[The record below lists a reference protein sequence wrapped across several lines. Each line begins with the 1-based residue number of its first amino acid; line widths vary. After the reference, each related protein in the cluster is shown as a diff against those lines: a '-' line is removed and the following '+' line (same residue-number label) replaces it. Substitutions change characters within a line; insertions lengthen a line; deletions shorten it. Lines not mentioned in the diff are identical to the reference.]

1 MALKALRDR
10 ILSDGQ
16 CLEGGILKVDNFLNH
31 QIDPY
36 LMEQIGA
43 EFVRRFADIKVNK
56 IVTIEASGI
65 VPAFMVGY
73 LMKLPVVFAKKKIPS
88 TIDNFY
94 QARVYSFTK
103 QTECPIVLN
112 KEYLNPDDHVLFID
126 DFLAC
131 GYASKGIIELCR
143 QSGATVEGMGFVIE
157 KEFQHGRQFIRK
169 MGIQRIESLA
179 IIESLDNGDIK
190 IKED

>member
-16 CLEGGILKVDNFLNH
+16 CLEGGILKVDSFLNH